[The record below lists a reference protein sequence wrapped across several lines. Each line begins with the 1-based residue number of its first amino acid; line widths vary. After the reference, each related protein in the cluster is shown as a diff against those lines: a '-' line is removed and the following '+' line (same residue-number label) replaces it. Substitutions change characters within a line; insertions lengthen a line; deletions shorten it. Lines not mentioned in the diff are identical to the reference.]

1 LVGPKEDQKE
11 GQAAVRGVRYHAR
24 ERMNPGGNSVWQFEE
39 IEAIMLPT
47 QMILV
52 RIVLAKV
59 LNTDKLAQLLRQIPI
74 RQGEEGWNCV
84 SWVEEALLHVENSK
98 GIVGTS
104 VVDWKIVRDTAMSY
118 CQRKR
123 DEHRFDGSVE
133 FRRDRVPTFDLTQKK
148 ETIE

>member
-1 LVGPKEDQKE
+1 
-11 GQAAVRGVRYHAR
+11 
-24 ERMNPGGNSVWQFEE
+24 
-39 IEAIMLPT
+39 
-47 QMILV
+47 
-52 RIVLAKV
+52 
-59 LNTDKLAQLLRQIPI
+59 
-74 RQGEEGWNCV
+74 
-84 SWVEEALLHVENSK
+84 VEEALLHVENSK

-118 CQRKR
+118 SQRKR